1 MPRVRR
7 PENGEEIFLK
17 EGRFGPYVQLGE
29 NGGKTKPKMASLWPE
44 MTVEGVTLED
54 AVMLLSFP
62 REVGA
67 HPETNEV
74 ITSQVGRYGPYIS
87 MGKENRS
94 LPNHESLLSLTVD
107 EAVELFKQP
116 KGGRRTGSA
125 AVLKELGPHPESK
138 EDLQV
143 KTGRYGPYV
152 TDGTV
157 NATIPKGTDPETL
170 TMEKA
175 VELLAK
181 REERMRAQGKDP
193 RAKKKTRR
201 KK

>member
-1 MPRVRR
+1 
-7 PENGEEIFLK
+7 
-17 EGRFGPYVQLGE
+17 
-29 NGGKTKPKMASLWPE
+29 MASLWPS
-44 MTVEGVTLED
+44 MSVDTLSHED

-67 HPETNEV
+67 HPETGET
-74 ITSQVGRYGPYIS
+74 ITSQVGRYGPYLS

-94 LPNHESLLSLTVD
+94 LPDHDSLLTVTVD

-116 KGGRRTGSA
+116 KGGRRRSA
-125 AVLKELGPHPESK
+125 AAVIKELGEHPETK
-138 EDLQV
+138 ESIEV

-157 NATIPKGTDPETL
+157 NATVPKGTDPESL
-170 TMEKA
+170 TMDQA

-193 RAKKKTRR
+193 RAKKKKRSTR
-201 KK
+201 KKK